1 VPNFASLL
9 TPSGTRVQYVEEGLL
24 LLLVIM
30 GGGVYTMLKKMPP
43 MALQPAMIAYG
54 IYICLKAHN
63 SADAKIIA
71 GALALGVAGGLLLH
85 RTGGGKKGKVA
96 KRLGRPAKAAP
107 KAKGK

>member
-1 VPNFASLL
+1 
-9 TPSGTRVQYVEEGLL
+9 VQYVEEGLL

-30 GGGVYTMLKKMPP
+30 GGGIYTMLKKMPP

-85 RTGGGKKGKVA
+85 RTGGGKKGKIA
-96 KRLGRPAKAAP
+96 KRPVGRPAKA